1 MLSPRVGP
9 VAVELLF
16 RARNALPLARFRG
29 ALALVG
35 KPFAFV
41 GTDLA
46 FIREPVTLVGDA
58 VALLGGPIAAS
69 SQPLAR
75 LDCVLAGL
83 GGRLPIGQLTPLPL
97 DLLALRAAF
106 GSLRGVASHTQRVFG
121 AQPLTTRRGLRCQ
134 ASNLGSPEGLKPIEA
149 DPRRLT

>member
-16 RARNALPLARFRG
+16 RPRNALPLARFRG

-97 DLLALRAAF
+97 
-106 GSLRGVASHTQRVFG
+106 ASHTQRVFG
-121 AQPLTTRRGLRCQ
+121 AQPLTTRRGPRCQ